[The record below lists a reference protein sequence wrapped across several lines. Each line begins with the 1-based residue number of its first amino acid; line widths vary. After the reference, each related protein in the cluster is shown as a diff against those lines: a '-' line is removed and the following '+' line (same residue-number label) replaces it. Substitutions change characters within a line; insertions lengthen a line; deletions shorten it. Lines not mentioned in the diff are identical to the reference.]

1 MLMKKNQNKELIN
14 SLSELQEANYA
25 LSGQQLA
32 EIYERLQNGRQQFEK
47 ILEQNIS
54 AVMQISSLDLILH
67 HYTEDLETISRSV
80 ADATKAI
87 HSSSE
92 DTSGVAG
99 TISSQ
104 HEELTNTIIA
114 ASEESGNV
122 YKKIEEGQ
130 GELTLIKHLSE
141 STISASEEM
150 QRDMDQLE
158 MVIDHM
164 NEVIEGINSISS
176 QTNLLSLNASIEA
189 ARAGEAG
196 RGFAVVADEIRKL
209 ADETQTLTG
218 TMGNFVED
226 VKKAS
231 RKSVDSVAS
240 TIGSLESM
248 TEKIGH
254 VWALNEENQKHIAK
268 ITDNISSLASVS
280 EEISSSMAELEN
292 QSNEIQEECRILSD
306 DTEKLRELGIH
317 VKNSIEP
324 VANIETTLD
333 DNAKMMGKMS
343 QDAFYALD
351 KKEFAGYLDRAINAH
366 KLWLVNLKNIVT
378 GRTILP
384 LQLDDSKCGFGHFY
398 YSITPQYPEI
408 TDLWN
413 NLGAKHKKFHNYGSD
428 IIRAL
433 FAEDYS
439 GAERMYQEA
448 EQYSKELI
456 HDLEEMKAK
465 LSQ

>member
-1 MLMKKNQNKELIN
+1 MIKKKQTKELIQ
-14 SLSELQEANYA
+14 SLSGLQEADYS
-25 LSGQQLA
+25 LSGQELA
-32 EIYERLQNGRQQFEK
+32 DIYERLQKGRVQFEK
-47 ILEQNIS
+47 VLEQNIS
-54 AVMQISSLDLILH
+54 AVMQISSLDLTLH
-67 HYTEDLETISRSV
+67 HYTENLETISKSV
-80 ADATKAI
+80 AEATKAI

-92 DTSGVAG
+92 ETSGVAN
-99 TISSQ
+99 TISMQ

-114 ASEESGNV
+114 TSEESGNV

-130 GELTLIKHLSE
+130 DALTHIKNLSE
-141 STISASEEM
+141 NTISASEEM
-150 QRDMDQLE
+150 KKDMDQLE
-158 MVIDHM
+158 MVINHM
-164 NEVIEGINSISS
+164 NEVIESINSISS

-196 RGFAVVADEIRKL
+196 KGFAVVADEIRKL

-218 TMGNFVED
+218 TMGSFVED

-240 TIGSLESM
+240 TIDSLETM

-254 VWALNEENQKHIAK
+254 VWALNEENQRHVAK

-292 QSNEIQEECRILSD
+292 QANEIQEECKILSE
-306 DTEKLRELGIH
+306 DTEQLKDLGTH
-317 VKNSIEP
+317 VKNSVEP
-324 VANIETTLD
+324 VANIEQILD
-333 DNAKMMGKMS
+333 DNAKRMGKMS

-351 KKEFAGYLDRAINAH
+351 KKEFIGYLDRAINAH
-366 KLWLVNLKNIVT
+366 KIWLVNLKNIVT

-398 YSITPQYPEI
+398 YSITPIYPEI

-413 NLGAKHKKFHNYGSD
+413 GLGAKHKKFHHYGED
-428 IIRAL
+428 IVKAL
-433 FAEDYS
+433 FAEEYS
-439 GAERMYQEA
+439 EVERIYQEA

-456 HDLEEMKAK
+456 HDLEEMKNR
-465 LSQ
+465 LS